1 MADANKKKGNPVINF
16 IKRYFFTGLLISAPI
31 GATIYITIFIVEFI
45 AGLVPDRFNPNGLLP
60 EIIGYKIPGL
70 ELIIAFL
77 SFILIGLIFPTLFG
91 KAILG
96 YFDNLITRIPLA
108 GNVYKAIK
116 QITETFSN
124 TDSAYQKVVL
134 IEYPRKDIY
143 AIGFMTGETKGEI
156 KERQKIEM
164 VNVFVP
170 TTPNPT
176 SGFLLFIPK
185 DDIVELDMSVEDAIK
200 LVVSAGMVVP
210 PRK

>member
-1 MADANKKKGNPVINF
+1 MSELDKKKGNSFVNF
-16 IKRYFFTGLLISAPI
+16 VKRYFFTGLLISAPI

-45 AGLVPDRFNPNGLLP
+45 AGLVPQRFNPNGLLP
-60 EIIGYKIPGL
+60 EIIGYEIPGL
-70 ELIIAFL
+70 ELIIAFI
-77 SFILIGLIFPTLFG
+77 SFILIGLIFSTLFG

-96 YFDNLITRIPLA
+96 YFDNLITRIPFA

-124 TDSAYQKVVL
+124 ADAAYQKVVL

-156 KERQKIEM
+156 KDRKKIDM

-185 DDIVELDMSVEDAIK
+185 EDA
-200 LVVSAGMVVP
+200 VEPVSYTHLTLPTKA
-210 PRK
+210 